1 MRSAVALTFDFDA
14 EEVWIAADPDNAS
27 RPGVL
32 SQGAYGARVG
42 VPLLLEVLDRQEVRA
57 TFFVPGAVAERY
69 PDRVAEI
76 VAAGHELALHGY
88 THTSPDRLEVAEE
101 EAELTKSLAVLSE
114 FAPAIAGYRSP
125 SWDFS
130 PATLGLLAKHGLGYS
145 SNFMDDVR
153 PYLHPGTD
161 IVELPVQ
168 WMLDDAPYFWFSS
181 HDWLRSISPTS
192 AVEEIW
198 RAELEGI
205 HDLGGVSVFTMHPQ
219 LIGRPGRVAFLER
232 FITYIRSL
240 GNAWMAPCEQIARC
254 LR

>member
-88 THTSPDRLEVAEE
+88 THTSPARLLVAEE

-114 FAPAIAGYRSP
+114 FAPDIAGYRSP

-130 PATLGLLAKHGLGYS
+130 PATLGLLEKHGLAYS

-232 FITYIRSL
+232 FITYIKSL
-240 GNAWMAPCEQIARC
+240 DNAWMAPCEQIARC